1 MAMQDF
7 FSSIKEKIIHFLKY
21 NFESGL
27 VSIKKILLYSLPVLF
42 GFFLVWWSLSGLSV
56 SDRKEI
62 INALQNANLFWV
74 FLSLFLG
81 FLSHLFRAF
90 RWSLLLNP
98 LGYKPKMA
106 NNIFSIFIA
115 YLVNLAI
122 PRAGEVAR
130 ATAISKYEAIPFE
143 KSFGTIVTER
153 VVDVILLLAIIIIAL
168 FYQYDLIKDLLLS
181 KIPDQPI
188 YYIFGIGVLFLI
200 VLFSLFILKRSKYK
214 AKIKKFVLGFVEGL
228 KSIFHLKKAFLFI
241 IYSILIWVMYILMFY
256 VTTFAFPSTSGIQMG
271 AVITGFVVGAL
282 SIAATN
288 GGLGTYPL
296 GVQQV
301 FILYGISANQALVFG
316 WMMWSAQTFMILI
329 FGALS
334 FLLLPLY
341 NKKFLQ

>member
-1 MAMQDF
+1 M
-7 FSSIKEKIIHFLKY
+7 KK
-21 NFESGL
+21 
-27 VSIKKILLYSLPVLF
+27 SIKKILLFSLPVLF
-42 GFFLVWWSLSGLSV
+42 GFFLVWWSLSGLSAA
-56 SDRKEI
+56 DRTEI
-62 INALQNANLFWV
+62 KKALQNANLFWV
-74 FLSLFLG
+74 FVSLVLG

-98 LGYKPKMA
+98 LGYKPKMV

-153 VVDVILLLAIIIIAL
+153 VVDVILLLSIIIIAL
-168 FYQYDLIKDLLLS
+168 FYQYDLIKDLLIS
-181 KIPDQPI
+181 KVPDQPI
-188 YYIFGIGVLFLI
+188 FFVVGLGVLFLVGFILYI
-200 VLFSLFILKRSKYK
+200 VLKRSKYK
-214 AKIKKFVLGFVEGL
+214 TKIKKFILGFIEGL
-228 KSIFHLKKAFLFI
+228 KSIFYLKKASLFI

-256 VTTFAFPSTSGIQMG
+256 VTTFALPSTAGIQMG
-271 AVITGFVVGAL
+271 AVIAGFVVGAL

-316 WMMWSAQTFMILI
+316 WLMWTAQTFMILI
-329 FGALS
+329 LGGLS